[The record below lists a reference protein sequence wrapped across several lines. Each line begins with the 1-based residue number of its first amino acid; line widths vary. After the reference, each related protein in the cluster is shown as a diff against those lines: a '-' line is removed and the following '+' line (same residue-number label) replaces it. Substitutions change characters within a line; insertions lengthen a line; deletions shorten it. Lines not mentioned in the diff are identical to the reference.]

1 VVLNPEERRKGY
13 GYEAIR
19 MSVDYGL
26 RELGLVEVRIG
37 TTSANAGM
45 KAIMERGFQMQ
56 PEKRERGKEDR
67 FGNDL
72 LWRIGKEW
80 LGKEHL

>member
-1 VVLNPEERRKGY
+1 MVLNPEERRKGY
-13 GYEAIR
+13 GYEAMR

-26 RELGLVEVRIG
+26 RVLGLVEVMIG
-37 TTSANAGM
+37 TPNANVGM
-45 KAIMERGFQMQ
+45 RAIMERGFGIE
-56 PEKRERGKEDR
+56 PEKRELGKEDR

-80 LGKEHL
+80 LWKVHI